1 MSENAISLLEFQQ
14 RVGAVLAGCAAL
26 REVWVTAETSDVRT
40 SGGHCYMEL
49 IDKDPDSGAIRARA
63 RATIWASIY
72 NRINAQFAAATG
84 SPLRS
89 DIKVMVKLSA
99 TYHPSY
105 GMSLSITDLDPTFTL
120 GDLLRR
126 RMEMVARLQREG
138 ILELNRNLRWAAA
151 PLRVAVIS
159 APNAAGYGDF
169 INQLY
174 GNTRRLRFSTK
185 LYRAVLQGD
194 QTAPSIISALRAIAA
209 DGDAHCVVII
219 RGGGA
224 TSDLAAYDNY
234 ELAAEIARFPIPVVI
249 GIGHQRDVTLLDYV
263 ANTRVKTPTAA
274 AEYIISLAGRAL
286 DRLQTLAQQVLDL
299 ASGQIS
305 NARTKLATIAGQ
317 LPTLAQAAVERERL
331 RVGQPLVDTIATA
344 TANITSRQRDRLK
357 ALSELLD
364 TLSPEATLRRGFSI
378 TRINGHAVTSTDQA
392 AAGDVLETTLAAGTI
407 TSTVTSI
414 QTIEK

>member
-1 MSENAISLLEFQQ
+1 MNVNTITLLEFQQ
-14 RVGAVLAGCAAL
+14 RIAAVITATAAL
-26 REVWVTAETSDVRT
+26 RDVWITAETSDVRT
-40 SGGHCYMEL
+40 SGGHCYLEL
-49 IDKDPDSGAIRARA
+49 IDKDPENGAIRARA

-72 NRINAQFAAATG
+72 ARINAAFAAATG
-84 SPLRS
+84 SGLRS

-105 GMSLSITDLDPTFTL
+105 GMSLSITDIDPTFTL

-138 ILELNRNLRWAAA
+138 ILEQNRNLRWPQA

-174 GNTRRLRFSTK
+174 NNQRRLRFSTK
-185 LYRAVLQGD
+185 LYRAVLQGE
-194 QTAPSIISALRAIAA
+194 QTASSIISALRAIAA
-209 DGDAHCVVII
+209 DGDAQCVVII

-234 ELAAEIARFPIPVVI
+234 DLAAEIARFPIPVVI

-274 AEYIISLAGRAL
+274 AEYIISIASKAL
-286 DRLQTLAQQVLDL
+286 DRLQTLTQQILELASAQINTAQQ
-299 ASGQIS
+299 
-305 NARTKLATIAGQ
+305 RLATIAGL
-317 LPTLAQAAVERERL
+317 LPALTQAVVDQQRL
-331 RVGQPLVDTIATA
+331 RIGTQISGTIADAIASSMT
-344 TANITSRQRDRLK
+344 RQRDRLT
-357 ALSELLD
+357 ALGELLD

-378 TRINGHAVTSTDQA
+378 TRVNGCAITSPSQAV
-392 AAGDVLETTLAAGTI
+392 AGDVLVTTLADGSI
-407 TSTVTSI
+407 ISTVSASNI
-414 QTIEK
+414 SAK